1 MKQKRKRVVC
11 LNTKQR
17 PSREEED
24 TRTKEKN
31 WKKGAPLPQEK
42 NLFFFGW
49 KINLSF
55 KTKTILDQAICFF
68 SSLSLPSVL
77 PRATDAR
84 ATGSNERAFFTDW
97 EGKIRFCSYLGKV
110 LPFTFAVAMV
120 ICIFGRYKCYAVC
133 LCDWEGTREFAERR
147 EKRAQSAQIWERR
160 KQIKGRKQTS
170 SPPLKLAQNNSL
182 GFLHQLENNARK
194 KWRVRPSR
202 DWSMSNCIA

>member
-1 MKQKRKRVVC
+1 MKQKRNKWVVR

-17 PSREEED
+17 PSRGGGHTD
-24 TRTKEKN
+24 KKEKN
-31 WKKGAPLPQEK
+31 ERRCTPLLQEQ

-84 ATGSNERAFFTDW
+84 AQEATRELSLLTGK
-97 EGKIRFCSYLGKV
+97 GKNRFCSYLGKV
-110 LPFTFAVAMV
+110 LPFIFAVAM
-120 ICIFGRYKCYAVC
+120 IIYIFGRYKCYAVC

-147 EKRAQSAQIWERR
+147 EKRAQSAQIERDGNTLR
-160 KQIKGRKQTS
+160 EGNK
-170 SPPLKLAQNNSL
+170 PPLPPSNSPKTTL
-182 GFLHQLENNARK
+182 LDFCSSRK
-194 KWRVRPSR
+194 
-202 DWSMSNCIA
+202 